1 MCWRRQ
7 DGSLENSIWRWRA
20 QNYFL
25 NGRESLE
32 PRVSKC
38 GLQAT
43 EPVPVAL

>member
-25 NGRESLE
+25 NDCDNLE

-38 GLQAT
+38 GLQTAK
-43 EPVPVAL
+43 PVPGAL